1 MRQFLLPPS
10 RPGDFDTVA
19 SSKMS
24 GLAFSLT
31 MLVVSVALISSA
43 LISSSWAQT
52 PIPTSRGNGARSG
65 ANTNETLLTP
75 ATVSSNGFGHLFSF
89 PVDYVVMAQPL
100 FMPNVNISGQGTHN
114 VVYVVTQADSVYAI
128 DADTGA
134 QLWYSS
140 MLNGGTVASGS
151 FLPCSY
157 GGFKQEGIIGTPVID
172 PGTNTMYLVAK
183 TVLNGAVRHD
193 LHALDIT
200 TGIDRPGSPVQITAT
215 STSNKGHVTDFN
227 SLHQKNRPGLLLA
240 NGNVY
245 IGFGSNGCNDGNT
258 GWVLSYNESSL
269 VQNAVFNTA
278 PDSGFTSIWQS
289 GVGLTTDTLGNVYVE
304 TAETGAGGYDIPFG
318 GQTYCNTVLKL
329 SPTLAVADYFT
340 PWSVAY
346 LEAHDL
352 DLSSTGA
359 VVLPDQPGNNPHELV
374 ASGKQG
380 IVYLL
385 DRDAMGTFSPNDA
398 GAIQELTLV
407 PTATTDVLFGAPAYW
422 NNTLYFAPDNA
433 PLSAVPLVNGFFG
446 TPVTTSGKYAGSHS
460 PTISANGNTNGIMW
474 VVSGT
479 QLLAFDAVSLKLIYG
494 SNQAGTRDKLPA
506 ALGHFATQTVADG
519 KVYVATV
526 NSLEAY
532 ALFHVV
538 TITGGNGQSA
548 PAATALSSPIQI
560 HVANPYTGQPDTGV
574 SVAFTDGGK
583 GGSFSPASP
592 IITDVN
598 GNASVNYTVPKKAG
612 TYTITFSGTG
622 FSNATASVT
631 SSPLAAVT
639 IVSYKGAK
647 QTGPAGST
655 LPQPLMVQAQD
666 VYKNGVPG
674 VLASFTATEGGIV
687 SPTSIFTGANGLA
700 SVNLQLPTTAATVIV
715 TAVAGFP
722 RKATLP
728 EYAVAGPATNMAIS
742 SGNNQAGAV
751 GTQLPLSLT
760 VLVVDQYSNPVSGVS
775 VSFSDNGAGGSFNN
789 GNPVVTNSTG
799 LAVETYTLPPTP
811 GTIQITASS
820 GALNPVV
827 FTETAH

>member
-1 MRQFLLPPS
+1 MRQF
-10 RPGDFDTVA
+10 
-19 SSKMS
+19 
-24 GLAFSLT
+24 FSLPSCSKNSGKAEWFG
-31 MLVVSVALISSA
+31 MFGLVFLLSMVVVSVASSA
-43 LISSSWAQT
+43 AQN
-52 PIPTSRGNGARSG
+52 PVPTSRGNGARTG

-75 ATVSSNGFGHLFSF
+75 ATVSSNGFGHLFSV

-100 FMPNVNISGQGTHN
+100 FVPNVNISGQGIHN

-128 DADTGA
+128 DADNGA
-134 QLWYSS
+134 RLWTSS
-140 MLNGGTVASGS
+140 MLNGGTVATGTY
-151 FLPCSY
+151 LPCSY

-172 PGTNTMYLVAK
+172 PNTNTMYLVAK

-200 TGIDRPGSPVQITAT
+200 TGIDRPGSPVQIVAT
-215 STSNKGHVTDFN
+215 STSNKGHVTNFN
-227 SLHQKNRPGLLLA
+227 SLHQKNRPGLLLV
-240 NGNVY
+240 NGNIY

-269 VQNAVFNTA
+269 VQNGVFNTA

-289 GVGLTTDTLGNVYVE
+289 GVGLTADNLGNIYIE
-304 TAETGAGGYDIPFG
+304 TAETGASGYDIPNG

-346 LEAHDL
+346 LESHDL
-352 DLSSTGA
+352 DMSSTGA
-359 VVLPDQPGNNPHELV
+359 VVLPDQGGPFAHELI

-380 IVYLL
+380 VVYVLN
-385 DRDAMGTFSPNDA
+385 RDNMGMFSPNDSQV
-398 GAIQELTLV
+398 IQEMTLV
-407 PTATTDVLFGAPAYW
+407 PGATTDVLFGAPAYW

-433 PLSAVPLVNGFFG
+433 PLSAVPLANGLLG
-446 TPVTTSGKYAGSHS
+446 TPLTTSGKYAGSHS
-460 PTISANGNTNGIMW
+460 PTISANGNTNGVMW

-494 SNQAGTRDKLPA
+494 SNQAGARDKLPA
-506 ALGHFATQTVADG
+506 ALGHFATQTVANG
-519 KVYVATV
+519 KVYVATI

-538 TITGGNGQSA
+538 TINDGNNQTA
-548 PAATALSSPIQI
+548 PAGTAITAPIQI
-560 HVANPYTGQPDTGV
+560 HVANPYSGQPDTGV
-574 SVAFTDGGK
+574 SVAVSDGGK
-583 GGSFSPASP
+583 GGSFSPSSP
-592 IITDVN
+592 IITDGN
-598 GNASVNYTVPKKAG
+598 GNASITYTVPKKAG
-612 TYTITFSGTG
+612 TYVITFSGNG

-631 SSPLAAVT
+631 SLPLAPIT

-655 LPQPLMVQAQD
+655 LPQPIMVQVQD
-666 VYKNGVPG
+666 VYKNGVSG
-674 VLASFTATEGGIV
+674 VQANFSATEGGIIT
-687 SPTSIFTGANGLA
+687 PTTTFTGANGLA
-700 SVNLQLPTTAATVIV
+700 SATLQLPTTAATVIV

-742 SGNNQAGAV
+742 SGNNQAGSV
-751 GTQLPLSLT
+751 GTQLPLSLA
-760 VLVVDQYSNPVSGVS
+760 VLVTDQYSNPVSGVT
-775 VSFSDNGAGGSFNN
+775 VSFSDGGAGGTFNN

-799 LAVETYTLPPTP
+799 IAVETYTLPTTP
-811 GTIQITASS
+811 GTIQITAFS
-820 GALNPVV
+820 GALAPVV
-827 FTETAH
+827 FTEMAH